1 MTSKEVSIKLV
12 SRQSDGNTKEETEL
26 ISAGLYE
33 ATEKGYRI
41 SYEESEAT
49 GFEGSVTTLE
59 TEGCRKVTMNRT
71 GTVEANLVVDIGEK
85 QHCVYGTPYGD
96 FMIGITAKTI
106 RSDLD
111 ENGGMLF
118 FHYVLDVNS
127 SYAVWPYL
135 TSGPSCSAARVAP
148 SPSAPTPPAC
158 AAARI

>member
-33 ATEKGYRI
+33 ATEK
-41 SYEESEAT
+41 
-49 GFEGSVTTLE
+49 GSVTTLE

-127 SYAVWPYL
+127 SYIGDFEIAIEVK
-135 TSGPSCSAARVAP
+135 AANVVA
-148 SPSAPTPPAC
+148 
-158 AAARI
+158 

>member
-1 MTSKEVSIKLV
+1 MLAVKATVIQKKK
-12 SRQSDGNTKEETEL
+12 QSLSQQDF
-26 ISAGLYE
+26 YE

-118 FHYVLDVNS
+118 FLLCFVDVNS
-127 SYAVWPYL
+127 SYIGDFEIAIEVK
-135 TSGPSCSAARVAP
+135 AANVVA
-148 SPSAPTPPAC
+148 
-158 AAARI
+158 

>member
-71 GTVEANLVVDIGEK
+71 GTVEANLVVD
-85 QHCVYGTPYGD
+85 

-127 SYAVWPYL
+127 SYIGDFEIAIEVK
-135 TSGPSCSAARVAP
+135 AANVVA
-148 SPSAPTPPAC
+148 
-158 AAARI
+158 

>member
-1 MTSKEVSIKLV
+1 MTSKEVSIKLF

-71 GTVEANLVVDIGEK
+71 GTVEANLVVDMGEK

-118 FHYVLDVNS
+118 FHYV
-127 SYAVWPYL
+127 
-135 TSGPSCSAARVAP
+135 
-148 SPSAPTPPAC
+148 
-158 AAARI
+158 

>member
-1 MTSKEVSIKLV
+1 MTGKEVSIKLV

-127 SYAVWPYL
+127 SYIGDFAIAIDVK
-135 TSGPSCSAARVAP
+135 AATVVA
-148 SPSAPTPPAC
+148 
-158 AAARI
+158 

>member
-59 TEGCRKVTMNRT
+59 TEGCRKAAFTVILFPRQRT
-71 GTVEANLVVDIGEK
+71 GDYMRQGLQWRLAGKTFV
-85 QHCVYGTPYGD
+85 QD
-96 FMIGITAKTI
+96 F
-106 RSDLD
+106 
-111 ENGGMLF
+111 
-118 FHYVLDVNS
+118 
-127 SYAVWPYL
+127 
-135 TSGPSCSAARVAP
+135 
-148 SPSAPTPPAC
+148 
-158 AAARI
+158 